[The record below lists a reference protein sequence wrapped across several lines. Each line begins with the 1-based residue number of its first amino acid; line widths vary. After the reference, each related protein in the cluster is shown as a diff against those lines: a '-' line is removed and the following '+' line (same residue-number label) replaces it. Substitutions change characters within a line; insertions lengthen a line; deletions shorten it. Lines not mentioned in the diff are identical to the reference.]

1 MAVILKCKMCGGDL
15 NAPEGA
21 KVVQCEFCGT
31 QQTIPS
37 VDDERKANLFNR
49 ANSLRSANEF
59 DRAIGIYESIVN
71 EFPEEAEAY
80 WGLVLC
86 KYGIEY
92 VDDPVTHRKVPTCHR
107 TSYESVF
114 DDVNY
119 KQAMSFADPVAKDV
133 YRSEAEAVNE
143 IQKGILSI
151 AKNEKPF
158 DVFICY
164 KESDD
169 LGRRTPDS
177 VLAQDIYYELQ
188 RDGFKV
194 FFSRITLE
202 GKLGTAYEPYI
213 FAALNSAKVMVV
225 VGTKPEYYNA
235 VWVKNEW
242 SRFLDMMKKDKSKVI
257 IPAYKDMDP
266 YDLPDALSMFQAQDM
281 GKLGF
286 MQDLIRGI
294 TKLVH
299 KDEEKPVQTVIQQTV
314 AAPAA
319 GSNVENLLKRG
330 FMALEDGKWSEADSF
345 FEQVLNEN
353 VEEPRAYLGKLMAE
367 LHYTDER
374 KFDIGTKY
382 ISANE
387 NFKKAFRF
395 GDDDF
400 KEKLNQYSSASV
412 YNNAFLEMK
421 RSEEESNPIN
431 AIETLKEAI
440 DLYNTVL
447 DYNNAK
453 EKISECEEKISR
465 LTEVM
470 YCFACNTIDNS
481 YDFMGFNTAK
491 SYLEYIS
498 NYKDAKAKIS
508 ELNETVDKLIKYK
521 DAQAQYNSAKSAN
534 VYIIAANMFKD
545 LEDFRDASEKEKACY
560 DEIEKIKSIE
570 TEKIYLDACKDMK
583 KDGEY
588 VLLDV
593 IEKFNR
599 ISGYKDADE
608 KKKECEEKLK
618 RIKAEIKAEQSKKL
632 KIKIGIC
639 AAIVIAIIVA
649 VAYKTVIKPTMEY
662 KKAVQLYESGSYYKA
677 MAAFKALDDYE
688 DRKEKIEEV
697 IIKHCNELIDSNLYG
712 EVNSCLLL
720 TNFDD
725 TKESELLNSVVTRC
739 DETIQQQIMESE
751 QYGKVYFGSYDGKL
765 LSWTVLSKDE
775 EKVLVIC
782 DLSITRQKFNS
793 GDNIGCSWENSPIRN
808 FLNDGARLDSFINTA
823 FTSAG
828 RQFIMPVSISN
839 YDSAKGT
846 YNTFDNIFLLDEN
859 EYNMYKGYI
868 PTNQPSWLRTS
879 YSTSGESSG
888 FYNNSVYQYNQ
899 YTGNYIYPA
908 MYIKLN

>member
-59 DRAIGIYESIVN
+59 DRAIGIYENIVN

-294 TKLVH
+294 TKLAG
-299 KDEEKPVQTVIQQTV
+299 KDEEKPVQTVVQQTV

-353 VEEPRAYLGKLMAE
+353 VEEPRAYLGKLMARLKYRTEKDFETGLE
-367 LHYTDER
+367 LIADNDNY
-374 KFDIGTKY
+374 
-382 ISANE
+382 
-387 NFKKAFRF
+387 KKAYRF
-395 GDDDF
+395 ADETYKD
-400 KEKLNQYSSASV
+400 KLNTFNCASF
-412 YNNAFLEMK
+412 YNNALIKENDAENDADPYNKIELFSK
-421 RSEEESNPIN
+421 AEEFYGLI
-431 AIETLKEAI
+431 T
-440 DLYNTVL
+440 
-447 DYNNAK
+447 
-453 EKISECEEKISR
+453 
-465 LTEVM
+465 
-470 YCFACNTIDNS
+470 
-481 YDFMGFNTAK
+481 G
-491 SYLEYIS
+491 
-498 NYKDAKAKIS
+498 YKDAEHKKEACLEKIEDTKENLYNDALAHINKADVENSTEEAMAAKDIFEYLASIKYNDSVKKLS
-508 ELNETVDKLIKYK
+508 ELNEFIEKLGVYIEAEKTFKHGYNIHVI
-521 DAQAQYNSAKSAN
+521 NSAIEIYKSLGD
-534 VYIIAANMFKD
+534 FKD
-545 LEDFRDASEKEKACY
+545 S
-560 DEIEKIKSIE
+560 
-570 TEKIYLDACKDMK
+570 
-583 KDGEY
+583 
-588 VLLDV
+588 
-593 IEKFNR
+593 
-599 ISGYKDADE
+599 
-608 KKKECEEKLK
+608 
-618 RIKAEIKAEQSKKL
+618 
-632 KIKIGIC
+632 
-639 AAIVIAIIVA
+639 
-649 VAYKTVIKPTMEY
+649 
-662 KKAVQLYESGSYYKA
+662 
-677 MAAFKALDDYE
+677 
-688 DRKEKIEEV
+688 KEKIEICYSRIADIRTIGKREKYQSACSDMQKDTISTLRDAIKKFNEV
-697 IIKHCNELIDSNLYG
+697 IDFEDSADKIKQCEERIQQIEN
-712 EVNSCLLL
+712 
-720 TNFDD
+720 
-725 TKESELLNSVVTRC
+725 
-739 DETIQQQIMESE
+739 ETILTKKKAKRKKLIIAISAVATIVMIISISIIKPAIDYNKAMSLYKNGSYSEAISAFEALEYYGNSQEMVTDIKNAQEVQQQIQNSE
-751 QYGKVYFGSYDGKL
+751 INDTVYFGSYNGKSL
-765 LSWTVLSKDE
+765 VWNVLSKDD
-775 EKVLVIC
+775 EKALLLCTEYIRY
-782 DLSITRQKFNS
+782 LSFNS
-793 GDNIGCSWENSPIRN
+793 SGDADASWETSYIRYW
-808 FLNDGARLDSFINTA
+808 LNDTYSAYSFINSA

-828 RQFIMPVSISN
+828 RELIMPVSINN
-839 YDSAKGT
+839 YDDAKGYYTT
-846 YNTFDNIFLLDEN
+846 YDNIFLLDESEAN
-859 EYNMYKGYI
+859 TYKGALSI
-868 PTNQPSWLRTS
+868 IDDSFWLRTS
-879 YSTSGESSG
+879 YSTQQTA
-888 FYNNSVYQYNQ
+888 SVYSHGSIFQSEQNDIYNEVV
-899 YTGNYIYPA
+899 PA
-908 MYIKLN
+908 MYVRLK

>member
-294 TKLVH
+294 TKLVR

-367 LHYTDER
+367 LKYRTEKDFET
-374 KFDIGTKY
+374 GTICLDNY
-382 ISANE
+382 DNY
-387 NFKKAFRF
+387 KKAVCF
-395 GDDDF
+395 GSDDM
-400 KEKLNQYSSASV
+400 KAPLEEYRILGL
-412 YNNAFLEMK
+412 YNN
-421 RSEEESNPIN
+421 
-431 AIETLKEAI
+431 TL
-440 DLYNTVL
+440 
-447 DYNNAK
+447 
-453 EKISECEEKISR
+453 
-465 LTEVM
+465 M
-470 YCFACNTIDNS
+470 
-481 YDFMGFNTAK
+481 
-491 SYLEYIS
+491 
-498 NYKDAKAKIS
+498 
-508 ELNETVDKLIKYK
+508 
-521 DAQAQYNSAKSAN
+521 QAQNAEKNEDVKNSI
-534 VYIIAANMFKD
+534 VI
-545 LEDFRDASEKEKACY
+545 LEKCVGVFS
-560 DEIEKIKSIE
+560 S
-570 TEKIYLDACKDMK
+570 LP
-583 KDGEY
+583 
-588 VLLDV
+588 
-593 IEKFNR
+593 
-599 ISGYKDADE
+599 GYKDADE
-608 KKKECEEKLK
+608 QKQKCEH
-618 RIKAEIKAEQSKKL
+618 
-632 KIKIGIC
+632 KIS
-639 AAIVIAIIVA
+639 
-649 VAYKTVIKPTMEY
+649 MY
-662 KKAVQLYESGSYYKA
+662 KKAVYGVACNYINTNECMS
-677 MAAFKALDDYE
+677 LDVLELARQSLEFLGDYE
-688 DRKEKIEEV
+688 DAASLLSNWKKITADVQSYIAAYRLYASSKTVEDYKSAANAFKYLGDFRDSASMVEKCNERIENIVSTKRENVYQKVCKNINSSYIEDIIFNIRSLESLGDYKDSVELLEKCRTKYRNIEKNDKKKNIIKNAVISCLAVV
-697 IIKHCNELIDSNLYG
+697 IIAFIASIPTIKHNMDYNKAMKLYNNKEYIEAESIFKSLGDFKDSGSMYAESKSKEIETLIESGEYWEAYSKTLNDSILSVDIKHEY
-712 EVNSCLLL
+712 
-720 TNFDD
+720 
-725 TKESELLNSVVTRC
+725 LNNIIAKC
-739 DETIQQQIMESE
+739 GETIQQQIRDCNIN
-751 QYGKVYFGSYDGKL
+751 GTVYFGKYAGEL
-765 LSWTVLSKDE
+765 LRWIVLSKDN
-775 EKVLVIC
+775 EKALLLCEQRIFN
-782 DLSITRQKFNS
+782 LSYK
-793 GDNIGCSWENSPIRN
+793 NIGYSNLSWETSNIRN
-808 FLNDGARLDSFINTA
+808 ILNDTAPGSFISSA
-823 FTSAG
+823 FTTNG
-828 RQFIMPVSISN
+828 RELIMPVSINN
-839 YDSAKGT
+839 YDSARGYYTT
-846 YNTFDNIFLLDEN
+846 YDNVFLLDESEAN
-859 EYNMYKGYI
+859 TYKDVFPDVGI
-868 PTNQPSWLRTS
+868 GMWLRTS
-879 YSTSGESSG
+879 YSTQ
-888 FYNNSVYQYNQ
+888 NTASVYRHGEISQDEQ
-899 YTGNYIYPA
+899 SEDRFVLPA
-908 MYIKLN
+908 MYVKLK

>member
-225 VGTKPEYYNA
+225 VGTRPEYYNA

-294 TKLVH
+294 TKLAG
-299 KDEEKPVQTVIQQTV
+299 KDEEKPVQTVVQQTV

-367 LHYTDER
+367 LKYRTEKDFET
-374 KFDIGTKY
+374 GTICLDNY
-382 ISANE
+382 DNY
-387 NFKKAFRF
+387 KKAVRF
-395 GDDDF
+395 GSDDM
-400 KEKLNQYSSASV
+400 KAPLEEYRISGL
-412 YNNAFLEMK
+412 YNNTLMQAQ
-421 RSEEESNPIN
+421 N
-431 AIETLKEAI
+431 A
-440 DLYNTVL
+440 
-447 DYNNAK
+447 
-453 EKISECEEKISR
+453 EKNE
-465 LTEVM
+465 
-470 YCFACNTIDNS
+470 
-481 YDFMGFNTAK
+481 
-491 SYLEYIS
+491 
-498 NYKDAKAKIS
+498 DAK
-508 ELNETVDKLIKYK
+508 
-521 DAQAQYNSAKSAN
+521 NSI
-534 VYIIAANMFKD
+534 VI
-545 LEDFRDASEKEKACY
+545 LEKCVGVFS
-560 DEIEKIKSIE
+560 S
-570 TEKIYLDACKDMK
+570 L
-583 KDGEY
+583 
-588 VLLDV
+588 
-593 IEKFNR
+593 
-599 ISGYKDADE
+599 SGYKDADE
-608 KKKECEEKLK
+608 QKQKCEH
-618 RIKAEIKAEQSKKL
+618 
-632 KIKIGIC
+632 KIS
-639 AAIVIAIIVA
+639 
-649 VAYKTVIKPTMEY
+649 MY
-662 KKAVQLYESGSYYKA
+662 KKAVYEVACNYINTNECMS
-677 MAAFKALDDYE
+677 LDVLELARQSLEILGDYE
-688 DRKEKIEEV
+688 DAASLLSNWKKIAADVQSYIAAYRLYASSKTAEDYKSAANTFKYLGDFRDSASMAENCNKRFEEIINAEREDVYQKVRANMDIDHIPYIEKNIEKLEKLGDYKDSVELLEKCKVKIQTINKNQKKKRIIAGCLV
-697 IIKHCNELIDSNLYG
+697 IAAIVFAIISILYNPVIKPAMDYNKAISLYKKGSYDEAISVFETLEDYKDSKKMIDEGSKVY
-712 EVNSCLLL
+712 V
-720 TNFDD
+720 
-725 TKESELLNSVVTRC
+725 SELLDSGQIGAAWDLVSKGNRSDLLDSIVSKC
-739 DETIQQQIMESE
+739 DETIQQQIRDCEIN
-751 QYGKVYFGSYDGKL
+751 GTVYFGKYDNEL
-765 LSWTVLSKDE
+765 LEWTVLSKDD
-775 EKVLVIC
+775 EKALLLC
-782 DLSITRQKFNS
+782 KKF
-793 GDNIGCSWENSPIRN
+793 IGMLPFSDMGGSNLSWEKSNIRSK
-808 FLNDGARLDSFINTA
+808 LNDTAAADSFISSA
-823 FTSAG
+823 FTTEG
-828 RQFIMPVSISN
+828 REFIMPASINN
-839 YDSAKGT
+839 YDDARGYYTT
-846 YNTFDNIFLLDEN
+846 YDNIFLLDESEAN
-859 EYNMYKGYI
+859 TYKAALSKYDGC
-868 PTNQPSWLRTS
+868 WLRTT
-879 YSTSGESSG
+879 YSTQNTVSIYGNREVSQQRY
-888 FYNNSVYQYNQ
+888 FYVSEVV
-899 YTGNYIYPA
+899 PA
-908 MYIKLN
+908 MYVKLK